1 MPSPHAA
8 VPAASPPRPFPHP
21 PRPFPRP
28 PRPLPYP
35 PRPFPYPP
43 VIEAFVEKHEWAHF
57 LCEEPASRS
66 NTSVCLTLDLP
77 AEHVTKLT
85 KLLEKEQVAL
95 DINAYRTAPPGLRI
109 WCGSTIEA
117 ADLAVM
123 CEWLAWGYETMKAE
137 M

>member
-1 MPSPHAA
+1 MPSPHAT
-8 VPAASPPRPFPHP
+8 VPAGSPPVTSRHRPRPFRYP
-21 PRPFPRP
+21 PRPFPR
-28 PRPLPYP
+28 
-35 PRPFPYPP
+35 PP

-57 LCEEPASRS
+57 LCEEPANRS

-117 ADLAVM
+117 ADLATM